1 MRLRHNKKRNTLF
14 LYEALIKELTKSVVQ
29 SDMQKKNIVL
39 SILKEHFGKNS
50 CLGREVQLYKDI
62 LNSKELDLNT
72 AEKILYETR
81 MFFGYG
87 FDQQETYDEQS
98 KVISKVNKDLSR
110 DVFSNF
116 IPNYKNLATLSQ
128 IFNDDLSVKK
138 RVMLENQIVQS
149 MMSKKDEPEQK
160 MKSIDKL
167 TFKTFINKFN
177 STYGD
182 LQEEQ
187 RNLLLQYI
195 LSFSDDNLG
204 LKVYLNEE
212 IGRLKEVINN
222 SLEMEEI
229 KTDSTMLK
237 STKKVLARIEEYKNQ
252 QIDDTMIEQILK
264 IQRLAEEIQ
273 TDG

>member
-14 LYEALIKELTKSVVQ
+14 LFETLVKELTKSVVKN
-29 SDMQKKNIVL
+29 DMRTKSIVL
-39 SILKEHFGKNS
+39 SILKEHFKKDS
-50 CLGREVQLYKDI
+50 CLGREVQMYKDI
-62 LNSKELDLNT
+62 LDSKELDLHT
-72 AEKILYETR
+72 AEKILYETK

-87 FDQQETYDEQS
+87 FDQQKIYDEQS
-98 KVISKVNKDLSR
+98 EVISKVNKDLSKS
-110 DVFSNF
+110 VFSNF
-116 IPNYKNLATLSQ
+116 IPNYKDLATLSQ

-138 RVMLENQIVQS
+138 RVMLENQIVQN
-149 MMSKKDEPEQK
+149 MMSKKDEPEPK
-160 MKSIDKL
+160 MKPIDKL

-187 RNLLLQYI
+187 RNLLLKYI

-212 IGRLKEVINN
+212 IGRLKEIINN

-252 QIDDTMIEQILK
+252 QIDDTMIEQVLK

-273 TDG
+273 ADG